1 MSLPRPLHAVIAAAA
16 SAAAIVGAVAL
27 GPAHLASAAPA
38 QDLPSVDQL
47 RSALLTAADLGPDF
61 TEAAPSQSP
70 GPDGSQ
76 SPDPNETPSPVSGC
90 DALSALVNMHAAQPG
105 LANPRA
111 ETELDGPDG
120 NPMVTEALA
129 AEAPDRLAADFN
141 SVADALR
148 SCHTITFNAG
158 IGDTVTFAVT
168 PVTLG
173 DRQDAPAVRL
183 DGTLDGVQL
192 NAFIGIERFG
202 TVAMAFGYFQREG
215 ASAQTASMQYR
226 TAVAK
231 VERTL
236 GTTAG
241 STTPPT
247 VVATTQGM
255 RV

>member
-1 MSLPRPLHAVIAAAA
+1 MSLPRPLHAVTAAA
-16 SAAAIVGAVAL
+16 VVVAVAL

-38 QDLPSVDQL
+38 QQLPSADQL
-47 RSALLTAADLGPDF
+47 KSALLTAADLGPGF
-61 TEAAPSQSP
+61 TEAPATESPSP
-70 GPDGSQ
+70 GE
-76 SPDPNETPSPVSGC
+76 NPSPVSGC
-90 DALSALVNMHAAQPG
+90 DTLSALINMHVGQTGP
-105 LANPRA
+105 ANPRA

-129 AEAPDRLAADFN
+129 AEAPDQLATDFN
-141 SVADALR
+141 TVADAFR
-148 SCHTITFNAG
+148 TCHTITFNAG
-158 IGDTVTFAVT
+158 IEDTVTFTVT

-183 DGTLDGVQL
+183 DGTLAGVQL

-215 ASAQTASMQYR
+215 ASSQTASMQYR

-247 VVATTQGM
+247 AVATQGM
-255 RV
+255 KV

>member
-1 MSLPRPLHAVIAAAA
+1 MAV
-16 SAAAIVGAVAL
+16 VL

-38 QDLPSVDQL
+38 QELPSADQL
-47 RSALLTAADLGPDF
+47 KSALLTAADLGPGF
-61 TEAAPSQSP
+61 TEAPATESPSP
-70 GPDGSQ
+70 GE
-76 SPDPNETPSPVSGC
+76 NPSPVSGC
-90 DALSALVNMHAAQPG
+90 DALSALINMHVAQTGP
-105 LANPRA
+105 ANPRA

-141 SVADALR
+141 TVADAFR
-148 SCHTITFNAG
+148 TCHTITFNAG
-158 IGDTVTFAVT
+158 TEDTVTFTVT
-168 PVTLG
+168 PVALG

-183 DGTLDGVQL
+183 DGTLAGVQL
-192 NAFIGIERFG
+192 NAFLGIERFG

-215 ASAQTASMQYR
+215 ASSQTASMQYR

-231 VERTL
+231 VEHTL

-247 VVATTQGM
+247 AVATQGM

>member
-1 MSLPRPLHAVIAAAA
+1 MSLSRPLHAVTAAA
-16 SAAAIVGAVAL
+16 VVVAVAL

-38 QDLPSVDQL
+38 QELPSADQL
-47 RSALLTAADLGPDF
+47 KSALLTAADLGPDF
-61 TEAAPSQSP
+61 TEAPATES
-70 GPDGSQ
+70 
-76 SPDPNETPSPVSGC
+76 PSPSPSAEPTPVTGC
-90 DALSALVNMHAAQPG
+90 DALSALINMHATQPG
-105 LANPRA
+105 PANPRA

-141 SVADALR
+141 TAADAFR
-148 SCHTITFNAG
+148 TCHTITFNAG
-158 IGDTVTFAVT
+158 TEDTVTFTVT

-183 DGTLDGVQL
+183 DGTLAGVQL

-215 ASAQTASMQYR
+215 ASSQTASMQYR

-231 VERTL
+231 VEHTL
-236 GTTAG
+236 GATAG
-241 STTPPT
+241 STAAPT
-247 VVATTQGM
+247 AVATQGM
-255 RV
+255 QA

>member
-1 MSLPRPLHAVIAAAA
+1 MSLPRPLHAITAAA
-16 SAAAIVGAVAL
+16 VVVAVAL
-27 GPAHLASAAPA
+27 GPAHLASAAPT
-38 QDLPSVDQL
+38 QELPSADQL

-61 TEAAPSQSP
+61 TEAPATQSP
-70 GPDGSQ
+70 
-76 SPDPNETPSPVSGC
+76 SPGENPSPVSGC
-90 DALSALVNMHAAQPG
+90 DALSALINMRATQPG

-148 SCHTITFNAG
+148 SCHNITFNAG
-158 IGDTVTFAVT
+158 TEDTVTFTVT
-168 PVTLG
+168 PITLG

-183 DGTLDGVQL
+183 DGTLAGVQL

-215 ASAQTASMQYR
+215 ASSQTASMQYR

-247 VVATTQGM
+247 VVATQGM

>member
-1 MSLPRPLHAVIAAAA
+1 MSLPRPLHAVTAAA
-16 SAAAIVGAVAL
+16 VVLAVAL
-27 GPAHLASAAPA
+27 GPAQSASAAPA
-38 QDLPSVDQL
+38 QDLPSADQL
-47 RSALLTAADLGPDF
+47 KSALLTVADVGPGF
-61 TEAAPSQSP
+61 TEVPATQSP
-70 GPDGSQ
+70 GPEEN
-76 SPDPNETPSPVSGC
+76 PTPVSGC
-90 DALSALVNMHAAQPG
+90 DALSALINMHATQPSP
-105 LANPRA
+105 ANPRA
-111 ETELDGPDG
+111 ETEFDGPDG

-129 AEAPDRLAADFN
+129 AEAPDQLAADFN
-141 SVADALR
+141 TAADAFR
-148 SCHTITFNAG
+148 TCHTITFNAG
-158 IGDTVTFAVT
+158 IEDTVTFTVT

-183 DGTLDGVQL
+183 DGTLDGVPL
-192 NAFIGIERFG
+192 NAFLGVERFG

-215 ASAQTASMQYR
+215 SDPQAASMQYR

-247 VVATTQGM
+247 AVATPGT

>member
-1 MSLPRPLHAVIAAAA
+1 MSLPRPLHAVVAAAVVA
-16 SAAAIVGAVAL
+16 AVAL

-38 QDLPSVDQL
+38 QDLPSADQL

-61 TEAAPSQSP
+61 TEASQSPTQSP
-70 GPDGSQ
+70 GPDDS
-76 SPDPNETPSPVSGC
+76 PSPVSGC
-90 DALSALVNMHAAQPG
+90 DALSALVNMHATHPG

-129 AEAPDRLAADFN
+129 AEAPDQLAADFN

-158 IGDTVTFAVT
+158 MGDTVTFTVT

-183 DGTLDGVQL
+183 DGTLDGVPL

-247 VVATTQGM
+247 VAATQDM
-255 RV
+255 KV